1 MDTAALFLSSEYVRF
16 QESGSQ
22 RWANYLQVATAVAG
36 TGKPDCA
43 SYDPDGQVHP
53 CLPRF
58 SVKAGSR
65 VNAWHLG
72 GEIQFTTAAITRL
85 GLDEFALLAG
95 HEIAHYY
102 LGHHGHSADQ
112 ELEADALG
120 AILACRDGFRPDL
133 ASSLYRYAR
142 RTRTHPETN
151 LRRRIV
157 MDISPLSNCMPASL
171 QVPAVLALK
180 SE

>member
-102 LGHHGHSADQ
+102 LGHRGNSREQ
-112 ELEADALG
+112 ELQADALG
-120 AILACRDGFRPDL
+120 AILACRAGYNPDQ

-142 RTRTHPETN
+142 RSRTHPEAS
-151 LRRRIV
+151 LRRKIV
-157 MDISPLSNCMPASL
+157 MEIAPRSNCTSAEAPSI
-171 QVPAVLALK
+171 LALN
-180 SE
+180 SQ